1 MQEKIANLE
10 IKIFYD
16 SAITKKKVRELSKP
30 QHARRVHGTLQ
41 MAGHRPGSDAESA
54 AGKPPPTSRCS
65 PRSAGGLQSAPLRS
79 RCSAATFQEGQRT
92 GPAPAPTRPLSTFW
106 KVLPVLQRTGLSP
119 WPGTWTAQCVP
130 ITALGAHREVPHFTP
145 LLLGRGPP
153 ELGVQG
159 DHIHADVREAAVPPV
174 PTRGLPTA
182 AAREQA
188 EALVR
193 PAGSSHL
200 QTDLGPTLLPAR
212 SSLLTLWLPPAEFLV
227 REFRPHPPTA
237 SAAPRE
243 LTTSST
249 PQ

>member
-1 MQEKIANLE
+1 M
-10 IKIFYD
+10 
-16 SAITKKKVRELSKP
+16 SKP
-30 QHARRVHGTLQ
+30 QHPRRVHGTLQ

-92 GPAPAPTRPLSTFW
+92 GPAPAPQGRSAPSGRSCLFCREQACHLGLARGQPSVFPSPHSGPTGKSPTS
-106 KVLPVLQRTGLSP
+106 LPSY
-119 WPGTWTAQCVP
+119 W
-130 ITALGAHREVPHFTP
+130 
-145 LLLGRGPP
+145 GRVHP

-193 PAGSSHL
+193 PAGAPTCRLTWDPPSS
-200 QTDLGPTLLPAR
+200 QLGRP
-212 SSLLTLWLPPAEFLV
+212 SSLSGYPQQSSWSESSAHTHPRPLQPPG
-227 REFRPHPPTA
+227 
-237 SAAPRE
+237 S
-243 LTTSST
+243 
-249 PQ
+249 